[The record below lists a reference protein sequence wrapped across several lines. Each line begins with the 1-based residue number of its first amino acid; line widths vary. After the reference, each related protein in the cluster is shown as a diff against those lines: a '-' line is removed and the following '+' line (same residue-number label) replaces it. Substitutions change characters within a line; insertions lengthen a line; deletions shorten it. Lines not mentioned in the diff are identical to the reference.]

1 MYKKMLYKLFLVC
14 VFIGILSCMSGCR
27 KNEEMAVRSLSSATE
42 KNDKESGKNTEAG
55 KSAQDDSAGDDSA
68 KDKSTKDKSSQSKSS
83 NNEAAD
89 NEPKKIFVYICGA
102 VRTPGVY
109 EFLPGSRIA
118 SAVEAA
124 GGLTEEASAEAVNL
138 AQLLADGQQI
148 YVPKEGE
155 VNRDAYAGMQGDKTD
170 MGSGKVNINT
180 ATVEELITLPGI
192 GHAKAK
198 AIVDYREKNG
208 DFGAIDGLLSVD
220 GIGSGVFQKLK
231 EYVTV

>member
-14 VFIGILSCMSGCR
+14 VVIGFLTCMSGCR
-27 KNEEMAVRSLSSATE
+27 KNEEMIVRSVSSATE
-42 KNDKESGKNTEAG
+42 KKDKESGKNTEAD
-55 KSAQDDSAGDDSA
+55 KSAQDDSAGD
-68 KDKSTKDKSSQSKSS
+68 KLSQSKAS
-83 NNEAAD
+83 NDEAVD

-148 YVPKEGE
+148 YVPKEEE
-155 VNRDAYAGMQGDKTD
+155 VNRDTCAGMQGDKTD
-170 MGSGKVNINT
+170 MGSRKVNINT